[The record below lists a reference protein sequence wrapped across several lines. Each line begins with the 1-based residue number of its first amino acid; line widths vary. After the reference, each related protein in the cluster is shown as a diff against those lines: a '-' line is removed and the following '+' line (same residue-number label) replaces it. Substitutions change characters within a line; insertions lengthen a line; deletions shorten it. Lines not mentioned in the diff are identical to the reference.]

1 MLLELSRWAKWLKE
15 MLVSSPAWDTC
26 LVVCRPQVC
35 EHPPTPN
42 STRFLS
48 LEMED
53 LAQGHPRPTKDSP
66 PGAER
71 RDYGSLLGSTQ
82 AAVWAAGVRRAQGER
97 GSPGRRGLAQDQ
109 PASAQRS
116 EVREG

>member
-15 MLVSSPAWDTC
+15 MLVSSPSWDTC
-26 LVVCRPQVC
+26 SVVCRPQVC
-35 EHPPTPN
+35 EHPATPD
-42 STRFLS
+42 STCFLS

-53 LAQGHPRPTKDSP
+53 LAQGHPRPTQESA
-66 PGAER
+66 PGAEWR
-71 RDYGSLLGSTQ
+71 HYGSLLGSMQ
-82 AAVWAAGVRRAQGER
+82 AAVWAAELRRGQGER

-109 PASAQRS
+109 PASARRS

>member
-26 LVVCRPQVC
+26 SVVCRPQVC

-66 PGAER
+66 PGLSGGTMALCSVPR
-71 RDYGSLLGSTQ
+71 RLRS
-82 AAVWAAGVRRAQGER
+82 
-97 GSPGRRGLAQDQ
+97 GL
-109 PASAQRS
+109 PES
-116 EVREG
+116 EEPKVREAHLVGEA